1 MIYVIETGQSDFHWM
16 TFNIMGKLRPSPTN
30 YMCFKYFSNEV
41 SRRTLTCNI
50 SVGEFVY
57 NDKGQ
62 QLFCKV
68 CIETGNSFTPIK
80 P

>member
-16 TFNIMGKLRPSPTN
+16 TFNIMRKLRPRHTN
-30 YMCFKYFSNEV
+30 CMCFKYFSNEV
-41 SRRTLTCNI
+41 SRRTLTYNL

-62 QLFCKV
+62 QLLCKV